1 MGVAYVRTRTSSPLC
16 DSSSDSRSRYRSWRT
31 CFGAG
36 YYHSPGWN
44 RDYPHL
50 QIRTIEQLL
59 TGQAFDHPPTNVTLA
74 QAGRIQ
80 EQGQQVSLF

>member
-1 MGVAYVRTRTSSPLC
+1 
-16 DSSSDSRSRYRSWRT
+16 
-31 CFGAG
+31 
-36 YYHSPGWN
+36 
-44 RDYPHL
+44 L

-80 EQGQQVSLF
+80 EQEEQQMTLDHALLKAQEDRGPS

>member
-1 MGVAYVRTRTSSPLC
+1 
-16 DSSSDSRSRYRSWRT
+16 
-31 CFGAG
+31 
-36 YYHSPGWN
+36 
-44 RDYPHL
+44 L

-59 TGQAFDHPPTNVTLA
+59 TGQAFDHPSTNVNLA